1 MNGLMR
7 VAGALLL
14 GLTALPA
21 SANTDQ
27 DILDL
32 VQGTAD
38 QVLARVSERRT
49 ELEQYPERVG
59 SAVSD
64 LVISRFDFAAMTQSV
79 MGKYWPRADEKQR
92 SEVIAEFQELL
103 IRTYGSA
110 LLKYSGKPIEYGQ
123 LKWSSDGQRALV
135 PTKVEPVSGPA
146 VPIDY
151 KLHQSSGAWKVY
163 DVVIDNISLV
173 TNYRSSFA
181 NEIRTGGVDGLIQKL
196 RSRNQELGG

>member
-64 LVISRFDFAAMTQSV
+64 LVVSRFDFAAMTQSV